1 LNISALFIRRPVATT
16 LLAIAILI
24 AGALAYFRLPV
35 APLPNIAFPVI
46 VVQANMAGAS
56 PDIMAS
62 TVAEPLERRLATI
75 ADVEE
80 LTSISYVGSSMIVV
94 EFGLKRDINGAARD
108 VEAAIQAARADLP
121 TTLRANPTYRQYNP
135 ADAPIMVLSLTS
147 DTLTKAQL
155 YDSADSV
162 IQQQLSQVKGVGQIT
177 LGGGALPSVRVELQP
192 GKLNSY
198 GIGLEDVRAAI
209 GAANADSAKGHLDV
223 GGQRYVVTSNDQ
235 ITHAAPYRDLVVAYR
250 NGAPVQLRD
259 VAQVRDSNENIR
271 NAGLFN
277 GKSAILVI
285 VYPMPGSNVV
295 STVAQIRQVL
305 PSIEATL
312 PSSVHVGVAIDRSES
327 VRASVGDTERT
338 LFIAV
343 LLVVGVVFI
352 FLQSPRA
359 TLVPA
364 VALPL
369 SIVGTFGPMYLLG
382 YSIDNLS
389 LMALTIGTGFV
400 VDDAVVVLEN
410 IVRHMELGL
419 SPKEAALK
427 GSGEVGFTVIS
438 MSLSLIAVF
447 LPIMLMPGVV
457 GLLFHEF
464 AVTLSIAI
472 LISLLISLTVTP
484 AMCAYVLSRENA
496 GHSNRRWATWV
507 EKQFDRFK
515 NAYARSLTAVL
526 DHSLLVILLL
536 IALLVGNVF
545 LFKLVPATFFPE
557 QDTGI
562 LIGQIIA
569 DQSISFPAMQKK
581 LTQLQEI
588 VQKDP
593 AVASVAGFTGGR
605 ALNTANVFIE
615 LKPLAERHV
624 TATQVVNRLRP
635 KLNAVSGARLFIQ
648 AQQDLRIGGRQ
659 SAAEYQYTLTSDD
672 SAALFKWTPL
682 LVAALGKERGQLLD
696 VNSDLQ
702 QNGLQTFVKINR
714 STAARYGFAPNQV
727 DNVLYDA
734 FGQRTVST
742 IYNPL
747 NQYFV
752 VMEVAP
758 DYWQFPQML
767 NQIYLSTA
775 AGNALGTAQTQM
787 PGATVSG
794 VTVPTE
800 SSTSTSSS
808 TNTLNSNAQANAT
821 TNAIANSKGGSST
834 GSADSTSAETMVPLA
849 ALASYSNSHTST
861 QVNHQS
867 GLVAATISFN
877 LPAGGSLSQA
887 AVSINNTIR
896 EIGMPASVH
905 GSFAGAAAAYS
916 QSMGTVPLL
925 ILAALGVVYIVL
937 GVLYESSIHPLT
949 ILSTL
954 PSAGI
959 GATLALL
966 IFGTPFSVIAMIGI
980 ILLIGIVKKN
990 GIMMVDVAIQL
1001 QRNEHMPARDAIHA
1015 AAVVRLRPIMMTT
1028 FAAVLGA
1035 VPLAIGIGQGASL
1048 RQPLGIT
1055 VMGGLILSQVFTLY
1069 TTPVIYLYLD
1079 RLRFK
1084 LVRWSDNLP
1093 WNRDAQRPGQTDT
1106 RV

>member
-1 LNISALFIRRPVATT
+1 MNISALFIRRPVATT
-16 LLAIAILI
+16 LLAVAILI
-24 AGALAYFRLPV
+24 SGALAYFRLPV

-56 PDIMAS
+56 PDIMGT

-80 LTSISYVGSSMIVV
+80 LTSISSVGSSLIVV

-121 TTLRANPTYRQYNP
+121 TTLRSNPSYRQYNP

-162 IQQQLSQVKGVGQIT
+162 IQQQLSQVQGVGQIT

-209 GAANADSAKGHLDV
+209 SAANADSAKGHLDE
-223 GGQRYVVTSNDQ
+223 GDQRYVVTSNDQ
-235 ITHAAPYRDLVVAYR
+235 IAHAAPYRDLVVAYR

-285 VYPMPGSNVV
+285 VYPMPGSNIV
-295 STVAQIRQVL
+295 STVAQIRKVL

-312 PSSVHVGVAIDRSES
+312 PSSVHVGIAIDRSES
-327 VRASVGDTERT
+327 VRSSVGDTERT

-369 SIVGTFGPMYLLG
+369 SLVGTFGPMYLLG

-472 LISLLISLTVTP
+472 LISLVISLTVTP
-484 AMCAYVLSRENA
+484 AMCAYVLSRDNS
-496 GHSNRRWATWV
+496 GHSKARWATWV
-507 EKQFDRFK
+507 ETQFDRFK

-526 DHSLLVILLL
+526 DHALLVILLL
-536 IALLVGNVF
+536 IGLLVANVF

-615 LKPLAERHV
+615 LKPLAERHAS
-624 TATQVVNRLRP
+624 ATDVVNRLRP

-682 LVAALGKERGQLLD
+682 LVAALGKEHAQLLD

-702 QNGLQTFVKINR
+702 QNGLQTYVTINR
-714 STAARYGFAPNQV
+714 TAAARYGFAPNQV

-758 DYWQFPQML
+758 DYWQYPQAL
-767 NQIYLSTA
+767 NQIYLSRASGNATGTA
-775 AGNALGTAQTQM
+775 ATQM

-794 VTVPTE
+794 VTVATE
-800 SSTSTSSS
+800 ASATTT
-808 TNTLNSNAQANAT
+808 TNALNSNAQANAT
-821 TNAIANSKGGSST
+821 TNSIANSKGGSST

-849 ALASYSNSHTST
+849 ALASFSNSHTST

-877 LPAGGSLSQA
+877 LPAGGSLSKA
-887 AVSINNTIR
+887 GVAINNTIR
-896 EIGMPASVH
+896 EIGMPASIH

-966 IFGTPFSVIAMIGI
+966 IFGTPFSVIALIGI

-990 GIMMVDVAIQL
+990 GIMMVDVAIHL
-1001 QRNEHMPARDAIHA
+1001 QRTEGMPARDAIHS

-1084 LVRWSDNLP
+1084 LVRWSANLP
-1093 WNRDAQRPGQTDT
+1093 WNRDEQQPGQPDT
-1106 RV
+1106 RA

>member
-1 LNISALFIRRPVATT
+1 MNISALFIRRPVATT

-24 AGALAYFRLPV
+24 SGALAYFRLPV

-56 PDIMAS
+56 PNIMAS

-80 LTSISYVGSSMIVV
+80 LTSISYVGSSMIII

-121 TTLRANPTYRQYNP
+121 TTLRSNPSYRQYNP

-162 IQQQLSQVKGVGQIT
+162 IQQQLSQVNGVGQIT

-209 GAANADSAKGHLDV
+209 SAANANSAKGHLDE
-223 GGQRYVVTSNDQ
+223 GDQRYVVTSNDQ
-235 ITHAAPYRDLVVAYR
+235 ISHAAPYKDLVVAYR

-295 STVAQIRQVL
+295 STVAQIRKVL

-312 PSSVHVGVAIDRSES
+312 PSSVHVDIAVDRSES

-464 AVTLSIAI
+464 AVTLSVAI
-472 LISLLISLTVTP
+472 LISLVISLTVTP
-484 AMCAYVLSRENA
+484 AMCAYVLSRDNA
-496 GHSNRRWATWV
+496 GHSKARWATWI
-507 EKQFDRFK
+507 EKQFDRFR
-515 NAYARSLTAVL
+515 NAYARSLAAVL
-526 DHSLLVILLL
+526 DHALLVILLL
-536 IALLVGNVF
+536 IGLLVANVF

-605 ALNTANVFIE
+605 ALNSANVFIE
-615 LKPLAERHV
+615 LKPLAQRHA
-624 TATQVVNRLRP
+624 TATEVVNRLRP
-635 KLNAVSGARLFIQ
+635 KLNGVSGARLFIQ

-702 QNGLQTFVKINR
+702 QNGLQTYVTINR

-758 DYWQFPQML
+758 DYWQYPQAL

-775 AGNALGTAQTQM
+775 SGNATGTAGTQM

-794 VTVPTE
+794 VTVATE
-800 SSTSTSSS
+800 AGTTTSSG

-821 TNAIANSKGGSST
+821 TNSIANSKGGNST

-896 EIGMPASVH
+896 EIGMPASIH

-990 GIMMVDVAIQL
+990 GIMMVDVAIHL
-1001 QRNEHMPARDAIHA
+1001 QRSEGMPAKEAIHS

-1084 LVRWSDNLP
+1084 LVRWSANLP
-1093 WNRDAQRPGQTDT
+1093 WNRDAQQPGQPDT
-1106 RV
+1106 RA